1 MCFLVQNNPRSR
13 RGCAAGIIVE
23 PQVSGDLVGLLA
35 GALALDYWW
44 LADSR
49 LVNAYWHLVVGK
61 KWTSFSLFSCGIH

>member
-49 LVNAYWHLVVGK
+49 LVNAWRSKGVIR
-61 KWTSFSLFSCGIH
+61 SELFKMM